1 MRVKQLLAVSLSV
14 ALALPPSGR
23 AQSASAPPLESA
35 AGGARSIS
43 TVPSG
48 IAAGVFGTYGG
59 AESRFSDA
67 GGASAPAASLR
78 APLRALELPGWATA
92 PAVR

>member
-14 ALALPPSGR
+14 ALAWPPSGH

-35 AGGARSIS
+35 AGAARSIS

-59 AESRFSDA
+59 AE
-67 GGASAPAASLR
+67 
-78 APLRALELPGWATA
+78 
-92 PAVR
+92 

>member
-14 ALALPPSGR
+14 ALALPPSGH

-48 IAAGVFGTYGG
+48 IAAGVLGRSEERPVWKGVI
-59 AESRFSDA
+59 
-67 GGASAPAASLR
+67 
-78 APLRALELPGWATA
+78 
-92 PAVR
+92 VRCMT